1 MAEQLDCVVIGAGAI
16 GLAIARSLAMSGR
29 DVVVLEREEHIGM
42 HTSSRNSEVIHA
54 GLYYPED
61 SLKAQ
66 LCVAGKE
73 MLYALCDEYQIP
85 MQRIGKLLLAADES
99 ELERL
104 HAIHAQAKKNGVNDL
119 SLLSAQEVHELEPA
133 LTCAAALL
141 SPSTGIIDSHAY
153 MLALQ
158 SDIEAHGGMV
168 ICNSDVSEVVVHN
181 DGFYLRLAALD
192 DEFVCNTVINAA
204 GHDAQAIAAM
214 LGGNE
219 SPTRYLAKGQYF
231 SYQGQSPFS
240 HLIYP
245 LPFDGGLGI
254 HATNDLAGAARFGP
268 DVVWVDEV
276 DYEFDPDR
284 KAEFVTAIRRYF
296 PGLEEDRL
304 VPAYCGV
311 RPKVSGPG
319 EAPADF
325 VIHDEEHHGVP
336 GLINLFGFDSPG
348 LTSSLAVGEYVQRL
362 QAER

>member
-1 MAEQLDCVVIGAGAI
+1 MTDQLDCVVIGAGAI

-29 DVVVLEREEHIGM
+29 DVVVLEREDHIGM

-54 GLYYPED
+54 GLYYPEE

-73 MLYALCDEYQIP
+73 MLYALCDEYRIP
-85 MQRIGKLLLAADES
+85 VERMGKLLLAADDS

-104 HAIHAQAKKNGVNDL
+104 YAIQAQAQKNGVDDL
-119 SLLSAQEVHELEPA
+119 QLLSAQEVQELEPTV
-133 LTCAAALL
+133 TCVAALL

-158 SDIEAHGGMV
+158 SDIEAFGGMV
-168 ICNSDVSEVVVHN
+168 VCNSEVSEIVVHN
-181 DGFYLRLAALD
+181 DGFFLSLRSLD
-192 DEFVCNTVINAA
+192 DEEFVCNTLINAA
-204 GHDAQAIAAM
+204 GNDAQAIASLVGAK
-214 LGGNE
+214 E
-219 SPTRYLAKGQYF
+219 SPTQYLAKGQYF
-231 SYQGQSPFS
+231 AYQGSSPFN

-254 HATNDLAGAARFGP
+254 HATNDLGGAARFGP

-276 DYEFDPDR
+276 DYEFDPGR
-284 KAEFVTAIRRYF
+284 KPEFVTTIRRYY
-296 PGLEEDRL
+296 PGLDEDRL

-311 RPKVSGPG
+311 RPKLSGPG

-325 VIHDEEHHGVP
+325 MIHDEEEHGVP

-348 LTSSLAVGEYVQRL
+348 LTSSLAVGEYVKSML
-362 QAER
+362 D